1 MKVLECCHV
10 VCQYLIMSI
19 LCFGEWWW
27 SVVEEGFKGGWSQE
41 AFEAWANSDP
51 QRKKVRDELG
61 RLKRKIKK

>member
-1 MKVLECCHV
+1 M
-10 VCQYLIMSI
+10 
-19 LCFGEWWW
+19 
-27 SVVEEGFKGGWSQE
+27 EEGFKGGWSQE